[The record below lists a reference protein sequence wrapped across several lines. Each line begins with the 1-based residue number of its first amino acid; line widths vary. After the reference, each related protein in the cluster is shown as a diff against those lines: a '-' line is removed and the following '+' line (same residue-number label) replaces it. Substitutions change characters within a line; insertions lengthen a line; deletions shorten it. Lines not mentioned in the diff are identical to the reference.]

1 MKLFLKR
8 TCLFYAYNTL
18 AIFAGELTAAIPI
31 VILRAF
37 FELDGYTVGS
47 NLLTGIICYLCTVS
61 FLLFLMHRDIYENR
75 KFSFTTVVL
84 PALCVCII
92 RWAIWYISKGEA
104 AFWVTGGA
112 TYFTMIL
119 FPDTLLGWGNPA
131 YVQYHLISTIIC
143 DLLIT
148 MPAFLL
154 GGYWGYQHR
163 VNENKKMIKEH
174 EESLI

>member
-1 MKLFLKR
+1 MKLFLKQ
-8 TCLFYAYNTL
+8 TGLFYLYNTL

-31 VILRAF
+31 VILRAIF
-37 FELDGYTVGS
+37 KTDGYTVAS
-47 NLLTGIICYLCTVS
+47 NLISGIGCYICTVS

-84 PALCVCII
+84 PAITVCVI
-92 RWAIWYISKGEA
+92 RWIIWYLSKGNA

-112 TYFTMIL
+112 TFFTSIL
-119 FPDTLLGWGNPA
+119 FPDTLLDWGNPE

-148 MPAFLL
+148 IPAFLL
-154 GGYWGYQHR
+154 GGYWGYKR
-163 VNENKKMIKEH
+163 RINENKKMIKEH
-174 EESLI
+174 EEQTQ